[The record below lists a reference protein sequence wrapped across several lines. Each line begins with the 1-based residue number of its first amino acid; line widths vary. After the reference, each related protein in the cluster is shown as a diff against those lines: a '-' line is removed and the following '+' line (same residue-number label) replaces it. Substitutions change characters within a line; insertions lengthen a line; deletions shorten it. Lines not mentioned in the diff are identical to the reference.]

1 MEVAYNYSEKK
12 WRIDKLIIYEMK
24 INIPKFVVKVNKTGI
39 EYFYLRNLAFEGEMF
54 WVRTEYNKEFLSATG
69 PLNFTEKRA
78 LKNFKKII
86 LSFDKDQGASLFTC
100 IFFSAQPWR
109 ALKTKLSEKDY
120 KSIIRIFKI
129 FENRW
134 NFFWKEQLIRGA
146 FDGSKILTLNL
157 KNNKAFILK
166 TIRNL
171 SILYGQPKLPKTI
184 PVFFI
189 PLPKAL
195 KGISGQYLQAC
206 SAIILE
212 ASIDRVRERRA
223 LEVLLHELVHLCFE
237 SSSYYEKIDQIQK
250 SELIKLRTGPK
261 TIRGFQIPS
270 FIFLVKEIIATAATI
285 SLTQPFSLKEPLYP
299 QLRDNIAYKIK
310 PFIEKYIKEKRQID
324 QWLIN
329 KVITLLK
336 KQIRL

>member
-1 MEVAYNYSEKK
+1 
-12 WRIDKLIIYEMK
+12 MK

-39 EYFYLRNLAFEGEMF
+39 KYFYLRNLALEGEMF

-78 LKNFKKII
+78 LKNFKEII
-86 LSFDKDQGASLFTC
+86 LSFDKDQEVSLFTC
-100 IFFSAQPWR
+100 IFFSTQPRR

-129 FENRW
+129 FEKRW
-134 NFFWKEQLIRGA
+134 DFFWKEELIRGA
-146 FDGSKILTLNL
+146 RDGSEILALNL
-157 KNNKAFILK
+157 KNNKTFILK

-171 SILYGQPKLPKTI
+171 SILYGQPKLPKII
-184 PVFFI
+184 PIFFI

-212 ASIDRVRERRA
+212 ASIDGVRERRA
-223 LEVLLHELVHLCFE
+223 LEILLHELVHLCFE
-237 SSSYYEKIDQIQK
+237 SSYYEKIYQIQK
-250 SELIKLRTGPK
+250 SELIKSGTLLK
-261 TIRGFQIPS
+261 NIRGFQIPS
-270 FIFLVKEIIATAATI
+270 LTFLIKEIIATAATI
-285 SLTQPFSLKEPLYP
+285 TLTHPFSLKEPSYP
-299 QLRDNIAYKIK
+299 QLRDNIAYAIQ
-310 PFIEKYIKEKRQID
+310 PFIKKYIKEKKQID

-336 KQIRL
+336 SRHMSNP